1 MQSKGQRVLAAVAAA
16 AFPGPRPRP
25 RVELSPV
32 HVQVRT
38 QGDIKKQLS
47 NIKKTTTATTTHA
60 CLFPSKKHWKG
71 RGRGEWVGV
80 THSHTQQGCIS
91 LAHKKLA
98 HIFRVTLFL
107 YGLPACL
114 HVCLPHI
121 KGQSTLWNK
130 CLIGSGSAPLTLDL
144 AGTQTPHSRG
154 EFPL

>member
-1 MQSKGQRVLAAVAAA
+1 MQSKGQRVLAAVAVAVADATA

-25 RVELSPV
+25 RAELSPV

-60 CLFPSKKHWKG
+60 CLFPSKKQWKG
-71 RGRGEWVGV
+71 WRGEGFGV

-114 HVCLPHI
+114 
-121 KGQSTLWNK
+121 
-130 CLIGSGSAPLTLDL
+130 SACSPAAHQRPINSL
-144 AGTQTPHSRG
+144 
-154 EFPL
+154 E